1 MSPTPTRIAG
11 ASRRPSRWAFSVL
24 CAAVPAFAAADT
36 GQDRPA
42 STQDRV
48 PLFDVPGELPPG
60 PGDVV
65 HEAIAGG
72 LEFLAR
78 DLTTQAS
85 GRVSL
90 GAQDYEA
97 PVGLTA
103 LAALAFMAGGNSPT
117 RGPHQRSLVRT
128 LDYLLEHQV
137 PAGERA
143 EGFISATEDLH
154 SRMHGHGLAV
164 LALTQAYTLSPQS
177 ARGRRIA
184 EAVRAGVRRI
194 EEAQGPDGGWFYDP
208 LPVDL
213 TEGSVTVCVLQA
225 LRGARNCGFQVDSDV
240 IARAIAYVKSLQDED
255 GGFMYSKQQPTTSV
269 ALTGAC
275 LATLHAI
282 GIYRGREVENGY
294 LYVWK
299 ELAVRDD
306 QRAQGLFGSASRFP
320 FYERFYLA
328 QALWQNPDEA
338 VFRRWWSDEM
348 PRLVTGQ
355 RDDGSWPDT
364 RYDGAGRRIEGRYG
378 SAYATSMNVL
388 VLSVP
393 EGTLPIFQR

>member
-1 MSPTPTRIAG
+1 MTPTPTRIG
-11 ASRRPSRWAFSVL
+11 GTSRRPLRWASRWASACL
-24 CAAVPAFAAADT
+24 CAAALAGP
-36 GQDRPA
+36 GQDPPG
-42 STQDRV
+42 STPDRA
-48 PLFDVPGELPPG
+48 PLFDVPGDLPPG
-60 PGDVV
+60 PDDAVRDAV
-65 HEAIAGG
+65 AGG

-137 PAGERA
+137 PEGEREA
-143 EGFISATEDLH
+143 GFISATEDLH

-164 LALTQAYTLSPQS
+164 LALTQAYTLSPRS
-177 ARGRRIA
+177 ARGGRIA

-194 EEAQGPDGGWFYDP
+194 EAAQGPDGGWYYDP

-225 LRGARNCGFQVDSDV
+225 LRGARNCGFHVDGDV
-240 IARAIAYVKSLQDED
+240 IARAVGYVKSLQDED

-282 GIYRGREVENGY
+282 GIYDGREVENGY

-299 ELAVRDD
+299 ELAVRED

-328 QALWQNPDEA
+328 QALWQNPDES
-338 VFRRWWSDEM
+338 VFRRWWADEA
-348 PRLVTGQ
+348 PRLVVGQ
-355 RDDGSWPDT
+355 RENGSWADT

-393 EGTLPIFQR
+393 AGTLPIFQR